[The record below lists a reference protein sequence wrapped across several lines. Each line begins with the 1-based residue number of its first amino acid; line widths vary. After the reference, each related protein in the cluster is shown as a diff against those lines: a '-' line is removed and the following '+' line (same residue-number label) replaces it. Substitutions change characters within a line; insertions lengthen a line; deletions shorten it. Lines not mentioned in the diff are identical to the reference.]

1 MCPPSLRLWLTLLLT
16 VFSLFCLMG
25 SHFAKGGHMAHP
37 YGGAGKNPSST
48 MGEHSRT
55 TRSPRFWD
63 ASKRMIAPA
72 SVSAVSSSSSRP
84 LRILVTGGGT
94 AGHISPALA
103 LIATLRELEPGAQFQ
118 YIGSRGG
125 MERKQVEAAGV
136 PFVAVSTGKMRRYL
150 SAKNVADWLRVPL
163 GVVQARAAIGRFAP
177 DVVLATGGYVAVPPV
192 VAAGMGR
199 IPILIHE
206 QTTQIGLANRICA
219 RYATR
224 IALSWDAAL
233 AHLEPALKNKAWVAG
248 NPVRP
253 AIFGGVAAKA
263 VAYFGLSDEWLPVV
277 YITGGSLGARVL
289 NRAVEECLPQLLEGC
304 RVIHQCGAQE
314 NEAERDFDRLT
325 RARLLLSPELQ
336 RRYSVTPF
344 VKDELRDALALAD
357 LVVGR
362 AGAGTVS
369 ELCALGKAALYVPLV
384 PTGGDEQT
392 KNARMAEEVGAA
404 RILKQDECDGLR
416 LLQTITAL
424 LNDKSA
430 LKKMED
436 AAKTLAR
443 PNAGREIARAVIELA
458 RSQAAVK

>member
-1 MCPPSLRLWLTLLLT
+1 MT
-16 VFSLFCLMG
+16 
-25 SHFAKGGHMAHP
+25 A
-37 YGGAGKNPSST
+37 PSSAAP
-48 MGEHSRT
+48 
-55 TRSPRFWD
+55 SP
-63 ASKRMIAPA
+63 ST
-72 SVSAVSSSSSRP
+72 SRP

-103 LIATLRELEPGAQFQ
+103 LISTLRELEPEAQIQ

-136 PFVAVSTGKMRRYL
+136 PFVAVSTGKLRRYFSL
-150 SAKNVADWLRVPL
+150 QNLADWFRVPL
-163 GVVQARAAIGRFAP
+163 GVSQSLQAIRHFAP

-192 VAAGMGR
+192 VAAGLLK

-219 RYATR
+219 RFASR

-233 AHLEPALKNKAWVAG
+233 EALEPKLRERAFVAG

-253 AIFGGVAAKA
+253 QIFGGVASKA
-263 VAYFGLSDEWLPVV
+263 VQHFGLSDEFLPVV

-289 NRAVEECLPQLLEGC
+289 NLAVDECLPELVGIA
-304 RVIHQCGAQE
+304 RVVHQCGAQE

-325 RARLLLSPELQ
+325 RARLLLPEKVQ
-336 RRYSVTPF
+336 HRYALTPF
-344 VKDELRDALALAD
+344 VKEELRDVLALAD

-362 AGAGTVS
+362 AGAGTVT

-392 KNARMAEEVGAA
+392 KNALMAEDAGAA
-404 RILKQDECDGLR
+404 RVLKQDECDGAH
-416 LLQTITAL
+416 LLEAVRAL
-424 LNDKSA
+424 LNNKTA
-430 LKKMED
+430 LKPMEE
-436 AAKTLAR
+436 AAKTLAK
-443 PNAGREIARAVIELA
+443 PNAAREIARAVLELGKQRRGGTPDSSSGA
-458 RSQAAVK
+458 EKSPSASEEEPLK